1 MSIIIPQNPK
11 ITEIPNAISKLKSI
25 SLNPNNLVTKEIL
38 LKSNFNQFIF
48 LIGLTSYDG
57 KNFNNN
63 LLYIKFY
70 IKNVIKD
77 NLNLL
82 LQLEIIL
89 HQIFL
94 KKYETEEAYDK
105 FYTYISSLY
114 KTKKNKVGYANTVK
128 IDNILFYVPSPVL
141 LAHTNPL
148 FYMLL
153 NRKDYSSHIV
163 IASNGSNN
171 EFERK
176 CMEVNVEYINIKRR
190 TLLETLNNL
199 GNLSKEFD
207 IVIWQSLPV
216 HLSYFRTL
224 NQKVCLWSHKFHPNI
239 DGLMNYVGSFN
250 EEKKI
255 IYFNKNYWKNIDVG
269 FEIKNRNT
277 NLQSWEKRKLN
288 FGSFCRE
295 ELINEKQFWE
305 VVKIILEDNI
315 GSKFFY
321 CGRESIHDYWCRNM
335 GINKNNVV
343 YLGWLDEPHLKLK
356 DMAFLVD
363 GFRLGHGYMALE
375 AMAAC
380 VPIIFPKNRQSYGTL
395 ENYVNKTAH
404 YFCNKY
410 KDIHKYK
417 NKYLLSFESED
428 QLKKISKKL
437 FYNKNFNQFY
447 GSHYASIISKLR
459 NDTFEKFINVIGN
472 KKM

>member
-1 MSIIIPQNPK
+1 MSITISQNPK
-11 ITEIPNAISKLKSI
+11 ISEIPNAITKLKSL
-25 SLNPNNLVTKEIL
+25 SLNPNNLITKEIL

-48 LIGLTSYDG
+48 LIGLASYEG
-57 KNFNNN
+57 RNFNIN
-63 LLYIKFY
+63 LIHIKFY
-70 IKNVIKD
+70 IKNVIKN

-82 LQLEIIL
+82 LQLEALL

-94 KKYETEEAYDK
+94 KQYETEEAYDK
-105 FYTYISSLY
+105 FYTYISSLH
-114 KTKKNKVGYANTVK
+114 KVKKNTKNYSKTVN
-128 IDNILFYVPSPVL
+128 INNILFYVPSPVL

-153 NRKDYSSHIV
+153 KRKVSSTKIV

-176 CMEVNVEYINIKRR
+176 CMEVNVEYVNIERR
-190 TLLETLNNL
+190 TFLETLNNL

-207 IVIWQSLPV
+207 IVIWQSVPV

-224 NQKVCLWSHKFHPNI
+224 NPKVCLWSHKFHPNI
-239 DGLMNYVGSFN
+239 EGLMNYVGSFN

-269 FEIKNRNT
+269 FEIKNKNT
-277 NLQSWEKRKLN
+277 NPQSWKKRELN

-295 ELINEKQFWE
+295 ELINDIQFWK

-315 GSKFFY
+315 GSRFFY
-321 CGRESIHDYWCRNM
+321 CGRELIHDYWCKSI
-335 GINKNNVV
+335 GINKSNVV
-343 YLGWLDEPHLKLK
+343 YLGWLDQPHIKLK
-356 DMAFLVD
+356 DMAFLLD

-375 AMAAC
+375 AMASC
-380 VPIIFPKNRQSYGTL
+380 VPIIFPRSRLSYGTL

-404 YFCNKY
+404 YFNIEDKDIDKY
-410 KDIHKYK
+410 KK
-417 NKYLLSFESED
+417 KYLLSYESEF

-437 FYNKNFNQFY
+437 LNNKKFNNFY
-447 GSHYASIISKLR
+447 GSQYVNIISKLR
-459 NDTFEKFINVIGN
+459 NDTFEKFLNILSNQEI
-472 KKM
+472 